1 MIRDMTRTALSRLVV
16 LLIAAGLLTACGQKG
31 ALYLPDAGAAPVT
44 ATPPAATIPGTEPD
58 RSAEPR
64 KRIH

>member
-1 MIRDMTRTALSRLVV
+1 MKRTAVLRLALPLFAAA
-16 LLIAAGLLTACGQKG
+16 LLAACGQKG
-31 ALYLPDAGAAPVT
+31 ALYLPDPGAAPVT